1 MPMDHT
7 QLLLSG
13 VKKLEIQLNQI
24 QIDALLQFVEL
35 LQKWNKTYNLTAI
48 ENTEDI
54 LNKHI
59 LDSVSVTPYLSGT
72 RVIDVGSGAGLP
84 GIPLAIMCKERE
96 FVLLDANVKKIRFM
110 QQTVIEI
117 GLNNV
122 QIVQQRVEQYAP
134 EHEFDTVVSR
144 AYATSSKFFETTKH
158 LTIDGQFI
166 LMLGKQTELND
177 LPRTLSLVGV
187 YPVDIPNLQASRHIA
202 VVKVND

>member
-1 MPMDHT
+1 MDHS

-13 VKKLEIQLNQI
+13 VKQLEIKLDQA

-48 ENTEDI
+48 ENTEEI

-59 LDSVSVTPYLSGT
+59 LDSISVASYLKGKH
-72 RVIDVGSGAGLP
+72 VIDVGSGAGIP
-84 GIPLAIMCKERE
+84 GIPLAIVYKDKE
-96 FVLLDANVKKIRFM
+96 FVLLDANVKKTRFI
-110 QQTVIEI
+110 QQCVIEI

-122 QIVQQRVEQYAP
+122 QVVQQRVEQYAP

-144 AYATSSKFFETTKH
+144 AFAASSKFFETTKH
-158 LTIDGQFI
+158 LSSYGQFI
-166 LMLGKQTELND
+166 LMLGKQTEVND
-177 LPRTLSLVGV
+177 LPNKLSLMGV
-187 YPVDIPNLQASRHIA
+187 YPVQLPNLQASRHIA